1 MINRVW
7 RKMIMR
13 DNEKNVND
21 EYERDD
27 NKRWQ
32 KDNDGQEDNEW

>member
-1 MINRVW
+1 
-7 RKMIMR
+7 MIMR

-32 KDNDGQEDNEW
+32 KDNDGQEDNE